1 MGNLSDVRWGKVL
14 LAAIAVI
21 LLRIAVVFFVVTIY
35 ASYLG
40 FQARGAPDQ
49 RMISAFAS
57 SVSVWLTL
65 LASVLLTFF
74 AARWA
79 ARRAKS
85 GKLINGL
92 VAGVLV
98 VVVGWALAAFVFGDF
113 SFSVIAVI
121 EGLLVLVAG
130 WLGGR
135 AA

>member
-1 MGNLSDVRWGKVL
+1 MGNLSDIRWGKVL
-14 LAAIAVI
+14 LAAVAVI
-21 LLRIAVVFFVVTIY
+21 VLRIVVVFLVVTIY

-49 RMISAFAS
+49 GLIDSFAG
-57 SVSVWLTL
+57 SVSVWLTP
-65 LASVLLTFF
+65 LATVVLTFF

-79 ARRAKS
+79 SRGSKT

-92 VAGVLV
+92 VVGALV
-98 VVVGWALAAFVFGDF
+98 VIVGWVLAAFVFSGF
-113 SFSVIAVI
+113 SFSMLAVI
-121 EGLLVLVAG
+121 ESLLVLVAG

>member
-1 MGNLSDVRWGKVL
+1 MGNLSDVRWGKVV
-14 LAAIAVI
+14 LAAVAVI
-21 LLRIAVVFFVVTIY
+21 FLRIVVVFLVVTIY

-49 RMISAFAS
+49 GMIAAFAS
-57 SVSVWLTL
+57 SVSVWLTP
-65 LASVLLTFF
+65 LATVLLTFL

-79 ARRAKS
+79 ARAVKN
-85 GKLINGL
+85 GKPINGL

-98 VVVGWALAAFVFGDF
+98 VVIGWALAAFVFSGFNF
-113 SFSVIAVI
+113 SMIAVV
-121 EGLLVLVAG
+121 ESLLVLVAG

>member
-21 LLRIAVVFFVVTIY
+21 VLRVVAVFLVVTIY

-49 RMISAFAS
+49 GLIDSFVS
-57 SVSVWLTL
+57 SVSVWLTP
-65 LASVLLTFF
+65 LATVLLTFF

-79 ARRAKS
+79 ARGAKT

-92 VAGVLV
+92 VAGALV
-98 VVVGWALAAFVFGDF
+98 VIIGWALAAFVFSGF
-113 SFSVIAVI
+113 SFSMLAVI
-121 EGLLVLVAG
+121 ESLLVLVAG